1 MLLAIATHFMKR
13 IPIVLSGFLL
23 FSVVIFNVGC
33 QKEGSLENS
42 GPGAGPGGTAVFLLV
57 PSGTNCSDAVISGPF
72 QAGTLLSID
81 SKLTITVNVTQAGS
95 WTCST
100 AKVNGFVFSGAGNFT
115 STGTQVI
122 VLQATGTPTAAG
134 NFIFKLNIGGI
145 VCALAVDVVV
155 AGGGNT
161 TDEIYYKA
169 TIGGVNYFQ
178 SVTATNNYEAGSG
191 MGGTDDVVFGGGIN
205 YANPPL
211 PAGLT
216 QMSVDKG
223 LMHNYL
229 SATKSQFK
237 AFFAPGIYPYAPASY
252 SLGDG
257 ISIVWNDPLG
267 GDWDT
272 RDGTVDQAGS
282 NFKIISTEDSYDAIG
297 RYYIKVKMQF
307 NCKLYNRSTGAVTVL
322 TNGEM
327 VAYFGML

>member
-1 MLLAIATHFMKR
+1 METLFMKR
-13 IPIVLSGFLL
+13 IPIGLTSFLL
-23 FSVVIFNVGC
+23 FSVIIFNVGC

-42 GPGAGPGGTAVFLLV
+42 GPGAGPGGTAVFSLV

-72 QAGTLLSID
+72 QAGTLLSLD
-81 SKLTITVNVTQAGS
+81 SKLTLTVTVTQAGS
-95 WTCST
+95 WTYST

-115 STGTQVI
+115 STGSQVI
-122 VLQATGTPTAAG
+122 ILKATGTPTSAG
-134 NFIFKLNIGGI
+134 NFIFKLNIGSI
-145 VCALAVDVVV
+145 ICAFTVDVIV

-178 SVTATNNYEAGSG
+178 NVTASNNYEAGSG

-229 SATKSQFK
+229 SATESQFK
-237 AFFAPGIYPYAPASY
+237 AFFTPGIYPYAPSSY

-257 ISIVWNDPLG
+257 ISIAWTDPLG

-272 RDGTVDQAGS
+272 RDGRVDQAGS

-297 RYYIKVKMQF
+297 RYYILVKMQF
-307 NCKLYNRSTGAVTVL
+307 NCKLYNRTTGAVTVL